1 MPTRWA
7 CAALAS
13 NGDLS
18 DPDDAMR
25 HALASLA
32 RRWLE
37 PEAAGWAAD
46 RTETLSEGRGLA
58 WQSHRGAGSAI
69 PQMSPRSFGHTGF
82 TGTSLWI
89 DPDAMRIAI
98 LLTNRIHP
106 EVREIPFNQVRQ
118 RFHAAVWAAERAG
131 LEAIP

>member
-1 MPTRWA
+1 M
-7 CAALAS
+7 
-13 NGDLS
+13 
-18 DPDDAMR
+18 
-25 HALASLA
+25 
-32 RRWLE
+32 
-37 PEAAGWAAD
+37 
-46 RTETLSEGRGLA
+46 
-58 WQSHRGAGSAI
+58 
-69 PQMSPRSFGHTGF
+69 
-82 TGTSLWI
+82 WI